1 MNLAE
6 KLDGIRAA
14 GSKQIP
20 EEKRSIMTR
29 ATADLRASGV
39 LDRAI
44 KVGAKLPDFALPN
57 QNGNVVTSADLL
69 ADGPLV
75 LTIFRGHW

>member
-6 KLDGIRAA
+6 KLDGIRTAS
-14 GSKQIP
+14 SKQIP
-20 EEKRSIMTR
+20 EEKRAIMTR
-29 ATADLRASGV
+29 ATADLRASGI

-44 KVGAKLPDFALPN
+44 KVGDKLPSFDLPN
-57 QNGNVVTSADLL
+57 QNGEHVRSTNLL
-69 ADGPLV
+69 AQGPLV

>member
-14 GSKQIP
+14 SSKQIP
-20 EEKRSIMTR
+20 EEKRTIMAR
-29 ATADLRASGV
+29 ATADLRASGI
-39 LDRAI
+39 LDRTI
-44 KVGAKLPDFALPN
+44 KVGDKLPNFELSN
-57 QNGNVVTSADLL
+57 QNGTQVRSADLL
-69 ADGPLV
+69 ATGPLV

>member
-14 GSKQIP
+14 SGKQIP
-20 EEKRSIMTR
+20 EEKRAIMAR
-29 ATADLRASGV
+29 ATADLRASGI
-39 LDRAI
+39 LDRTI
-44 KVGAKLPDFALPN
+44 KVGDKFPNFDLPN
-57 QNGNVVTSADLL
+57 QNGERVRSADLL
-69 ADGPLV
+69 ASGPLV